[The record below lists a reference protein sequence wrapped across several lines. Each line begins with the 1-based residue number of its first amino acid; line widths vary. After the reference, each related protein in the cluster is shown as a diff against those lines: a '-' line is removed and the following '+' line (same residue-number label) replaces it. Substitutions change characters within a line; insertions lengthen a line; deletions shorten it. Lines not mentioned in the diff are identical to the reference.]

1 MATTRSKKES
11 TLNEL
16 REKFEKAQSVAF
28 GQYAGLTVEQVSKLR
43 KELRA
48 SGVEFKVAKRT
59 LFKIAAKEQ
68 GFELPDEIME
78 GTVGAAFSYEDSI
91 AGPRLL
97 KKLGKDFEK
106 LQLMGG
112 IMEGKVMTVA
122 QMKEIAGLPSKQE
135 LLAKFVGLMRAPLQG
150 FYGAIQSPLGS
161 FARAVEQYAEK
172 KPA

>member
-11 TLNEL
+11 TLQEL

-28 GQYAGLTVEQVSKLR
+28 GQYAGLSVEQVSKLR

-48 SGVEFKVAKRT
+48 AGVEFKVAKRT

-68 GFELPDEIME
+68 GFELPDEIMM

-106 LQLMGG
+106 LQLLGG

>member
-1 MATTRSKKES
+1 MATTRTKKES
-11 TLNEL
+11 TLKEL

-48 SGVEFKVAKRT
+48 AGVEFKVAKRT

-78 GTVGAAFSYEDSI
+78 GTVGAAFSYEDSV

-161 FARAVEQYAEK
+161 FVRAASQYAEK